1 MYFVSMVQ
9 HTVTMDLPKLH
20 LFTTYLLLTFS
31 TFLPSYFPQFSQI
44 FSCIFFKIGLEK
56 YVFFSKKGKKG
67 PVFQY
72 IKTPFKM
79 ATKIPADPYTKRSPG
94 HFDGKK

>member
-1 MYFVSMVQ
+1 MY
-9 HTVTMDLPKLH
+9 
-20 LFTTYLLLTFS
+20 
-31 TFLPSYFPQFSQI
+31 I
-44 FSCIFFKIGLEK
+44 FQNWIGE
-56 YVFFSKKGKKG
+56 VCFFSKKGMKG